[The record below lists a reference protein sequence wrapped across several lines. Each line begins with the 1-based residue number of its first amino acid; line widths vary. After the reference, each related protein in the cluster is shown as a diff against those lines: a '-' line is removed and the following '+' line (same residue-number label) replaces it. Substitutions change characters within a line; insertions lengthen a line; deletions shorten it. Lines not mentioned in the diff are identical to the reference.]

1 MTRARRELTAARPV
15 GSLQSVRTRNEFAR
29 REEARAAKEVE
40 GVSEAFRSA
49 GTRAMGGGAGRG
61 EKGDGP
67 GSPRPPTLRNPSHVK
82 YKAYASGDGPGSGS
96 RTQTLTRKT
105 ATQHL
110 KDLRDPPDNL
120 EQPRQRPEIVEFL
133 NMCDYTHQ
141 VVSKVDVDEPLFQ
154 SFPPSIEY
162 HKYEPFR
169 TYEALLW
176 FRNND
181 YVPRRIKIEDP
192 KNRHFTVRRMRGAK
206 GERLV
211 EEKGG
216 PGGRPGDGVG
226 KIAPGM
232 EVAFK
237 VVFAPSDKGDYAV
250 DLVVATEREKFIVPV
265 RCVGNKP
272 ALDFPDFVRF
282 DPTPVKQWGHVV
294 KTVRNVGAKT
304 ARFRLFAP
312 EPFTVSPAEG
322 ILDVGECAQVRLGFR
337 PEACGIYEGELEVE
351 LGDGLA
357 PISVGLK
364 GEGCEILAGL
374 AQGEVEMLPTF
385 IHKSSQRTFRVVN
398 HSDVPVKF
406 EVKKLADSF
415 LEEEARTRVVSQ
427 FGETLTRSL
436 GGSHD
441 DLRRAMIAGRRT
453 RGEGEEGSELSSED
467 EDEILGAK
475 AVEFATRTRG
485 LDRALLADNLHF
497 EHPDFTC
504 APLHGEVVPG
514 GEFEVTVRFHPK
526 SSGRRMAT
534 AYVDVEGR
542 EDRLPLSLKGHAVG
556 PIAVFTY
563 DALEVGDVFIGAV
576 HQYEVELVNRGEVAA
591 EFRLVP
597 PEPGSRAAVDFSF
610 EPSAGVIPVG
620 EIQTVIV
627 TLCSDTLGEFDESF
641 EWEIMDGEIPTTLD
655 FKGKVVGPAFTVD
668 AQSLDFGVVGYGFRY
683 TKDFTVHNGCEI
695 PMRFSLRVPGDAK
708 GEFTC
713 LPSAGTILPFGK
725 QKVELELISETETRY
740 TTTLDVDVPGV
751 GKSLHRIPLAAHSK
765 VPTLELP
772 AGTLDFG
779 PCFIRHKYTRTI
791 TMKNGSRIPAK
802 FVVEPQDAQSRGLC
816 AWDCEPASGSVDAQG
831 SLELTFTVVAE
842 RLGLINLPATITTV
856 GSSKPPMQL
865 LISAHSRGPTLG
877 FSQKPDDPDSVWV
890 PELKWGKVPV
900 LRDESKVI
908 YVTNKSLIPAD
919 IRAFVQDPDS
929 AFFVDAREKT
939 LEPGE
944 EYALTVTVHMDQLMV
959 HRDELNVMVIEGAP
973 FMIPLTAEGIGSL
986 TTCADLDGPNA
997 INFGPQLKDRPFHR
1011 EIVVTNNARKLQQ
1024 LVWHNITAEEKIKE
1038 AIKKRA
1044 AEEDA
1049 QESYLQQIGVKKK
1062 EKKPL
1067 PTDGELGITFSVTP
1081 QQITVAP
1088 KSSVVFT
1095 LSGIS
1100 EYEGDAIETLVCKN
1114 TAGSHRE
1121 AKEVMTIHASASVAI
1136 PLMNFSKDTLAFE
1149 FSHDPDFENEVQ
1161 EQQVTMRNV
1170 SEVTLRFTIQMNPPF
1185 DVEPKPDWE
1194 LEPSEAATIR
1204 VSFDPDYRGDCQSHE
1219 VRDKL
1224 LVCYDDNPHVDSIDL
1239 GAELSF
1245 PNLDLSHSF
1254 IDFGSVLN
1262 DTTKREYVTVRNTG
1276 SVPARFEWVFETY
1289 DDADIDEDEP
1299 TVVEKMMHEGLNKA
1313 KRIKARRSKRDS
1325 NTPLKNADP
1334 EQVFDVLPIRG
1345 YLQPGEEERVE
1356 ISYFAQAHSKV
1367 RAVAVCEVEGGPAY
1381 DVELAADAHLI
1392 KYELNTTSIDFG
1404 RQTFDKT
1411 INKEIVLTNTGRVK
1425 IPFRVNTKSL
1435 SRQAL
1440 LSVTPKEGE
1449 VGGDDACH
1457 INFAIRPGI
1466 PDKIDECVTLEV
1478 AHFEPIRIPIT
1489 GEGIYGCVAMSL
1501 PRAMSDEYAV
1511 YVEEARIL
1519 LLSRGYPNPN
1529 LPPMCR
1535 DGVPEP
1541 DPMLETFVPEDTKGL
1556 TLGKVTGTI
1565 VGGTLK
1571 KTSAGT
1577 QLALS
1582 KRQPTP
1588 TGRSRFL
1595 SKAPFNSSRPRGL
1608 GEIWM
1613 KPKTYKEDDEEE
1625 PDLIPMMG
1633 TMATVEDEEIDDVSL
1648 LGTGKKRRKKKKYVP
1663 TRAEI
1668 WHEADRL
1675 WMMAELL
1682 EREREREERRA
1693 QRLALT
1699 GSELEPVPP
1708 PGSPPAATDGG
1719 LTPFYRHV
1727 PRQKPLTP
1735 EFYPEKPAFSQT
1747 GVLYPPLGTRTGPP
1761 IPGGRG
1767 ARAVTPR
1774 ATSRMTMSRAT
1785 SRGASRGGGEPPR
1798 LVTVARYAVDFGNV
1812 VKGAALSKRFT
1823 VQNLGDGDMMFAFD
1837 KKDLE
1842 KRGFRVYPEYMPKL
1856 SGQPYCQTT
1865 EVTLTLNTAME
1876 HVEEGAMEFTLPL
1889 NVTGGPQALVTI
1901 KAVVEV
1907 PGLSANVETLDFGNV
1922 QVGHCKWAYV
1932 QLHNDRSVA
1941 CDWSVKKPPARIKR
1955 DGEPEKPPDVF
1966 VFTPSRGTLKPGER
1980 KNVKVR
1986 YMPNGEIPKGGFRK
2000 QTCIVI
2006 EHNPVM
2012 TVITT
2017 VGQAHELLVRCDPG
2031 PSLDCGSVM
2040 PRGEDDGEEEPEPDA
2055 PAEESGEPEVD
2066 EDGNPVEKPKVFRK
2080 PKKFTEQAVWLVND
2094 SEVDVCVYLQNF
2106 DTQHLVDEEIIRH
2119 AAGLKE
2125 SPMLLLPPRV
2135 GALAAE
2141 EEWAKL
2147 VEADTARKA
2156 EEEAAAAAEN
2166 AENAE
2171 PELDEDGNPIPKP
2184 EGEEGGEAAAE
2195 PEPEPEAAA
2204 EDENADEAEPKAAEL
2219 DLYIPPDDSTC
2230 ILVTGPAYS
2239 LASETALE
2247 LAAKYRVPK
2256 LDINECVRAAAEAI
2270 GDLGLRVRTELGL
2283 PRILEDDS
2291 DDEDEEDADDA
2302 EAIDAPPAEE
2312 GDEKPE
2318 GETAAPEAEA
2328 PAAGEEGE
2336 AAAEP
2341 ETPEELVHEDGKLT
2355 IKTLADVLER
2365 VIFADYVDGFV
2376 VDGVHCEFAASP
2388 LATVK
2393 ALTRALGMEK
2403 SEPRPPAK
2411 PDDAGDDWEPPE
2423 PEEGAFVLHGR
2434 KKLMVVSLEV
2444 DDGVAAKRETLETR
2458 GDEPHAEPD
2467 AAAAADTPAE
2477 PAEAEKPPDG
2487 EEGEE
2492 GEEAPPEEKFELSE
2506 ETAAAIAKHREFV
2519 QTLMPL
2525 FGASHVTYPDNCARV
2540 YAVVTDECEN
2550 PGAVVDVATGGDEN
2564 PNPMPTPPKPLDYI
2578 PPAEVFQVIT
2588 RPKER
2593 VAKPPVTK
2601 FKVLTPSV
2609 QPKYPHARKP
2619 PTPEPAEGEEGAEG
2633 AEGAEAET
2641 PTEEEPQENEMQ
2653 SVTRWNIR
2661 AGDAVQVI
2669 VRFESP
2675 EVGDFTEYLAFECVG
2690 GKKVETLECRGRCDY
2705 PTISDDFRNV
2715 YAAKKTKASQRPPDH
2730 LISHQF
2736 IIAKP
2741 VPELKVP
2748 GKFEFGPLLN
2758 NWPVPEPPP
2767 PWEEGMQDAKGDPIP
2782 DPGPVDPHGHH
2793 RRANIERLRITN
2805 NGLHDVKVKF
2815 RLKRPVDDD
2824 GNELEEPGDLPI
2836 PGVDVFKFEPEEMT
2850 LFAEETHE
2858 LIVTAYPKGEHEWPP
2873 EPEPEPEGE
2882 AEAAPAE
2889 SEEPPADGEA
2899 PAEGEPPADGEAAE
2913 GEPEPQDG
2921 DTEKA
2926 TAKNV
2931 QVSAFPKGPCPFTI
2945 HDCVIVAEVEDNPGK
2960 FEFPMS
2966 CVGVTPTAVM
2976 SVDVDEETG
2985 ISFDRVI
2992 AGAKEERKFR
3002 IKNTSLLPFRWKLEL
3017 PAEDC
3022 PTQFKI
3028 SELEGELWPSR
3039 EHELSV
3045 TFTSEEA
3052 TEAIEMNTKLVVF
3065 DMQGPKDKDLQP
3077 TPLFRDE
3084 EGNPKPITERELK
3097 ISAEA
3102 FVIAVDI
3109 KYPGDPPEGEE
3120 KVSAL
3125 DFGLIRANEEDDAQL
3140 KKSFTLHNT
3149 GKYPVTFSL
3158 SNKAKATKD
3167 LFAVEPAEG
3176 EIGPGAEVPIELH
3189 FNKAVEVEEGVPGK
3203 RKIKREVHLVNNG
3216 DLHLS
3221 VVDSTGV
3228 RHDKI
3233 PVKVS
3238 IRTSYAKYAL
3248 TPSRGVNF
3256 GPTTYNT
3263 ETEPRIFEISNV
3275 GDFPFDYNLFDY
3287 GSRGSADAELEKD
3300 EDGNPL
3306 PPPKTEGG
3314 ELELGAFVLKPPA
3327 GTIEPGEKATIE
3339 VVFKAEDDRT
3349 FSELCGVDISGRD
3362 PSDKPLGVVYPI
3374 AGESVIPG
3382 IAADDFRGI
3391 FEEHKLVVSLDPSML
3406 ETNAFDT
3413 TSKVFSFGPV
3423 LANLSGDE
3431 EAEAEAEPVLDE
3443 NGEPLPK
3450 LPTGG
3455 VKANFRISN
3464 PKKVPCSV
3472 DLTLAPKEEDGGG
3485 DGGKFPIEV
3494 HPASLDIP
3502 PHEHRYVTVYFDPR
3516 AISSYSATLD
3526 AVVRDGA
3533 DPKTKQFTCEVRGD
3547 GTLPH
3552 VTVEEPADIAEED
3565 GLPLVKFP
3573 KMLLGRK
3580 MTKPIVLR
3588 NNGILPAVLRA
3599 EMMTHK
3605 HFSIEGGGVTTT
3617 LEPGCSRTL
3626 RVTFDAGKTKGEHA
3640 HSVRLAVKQN
3650 AYETQTVKFVGV
3662 GYMDDVM
3669 FADLPRDLDDELRF
3683 DDGPVGEPK
3692 SVTFKLV
3699 NTSSF
3704 HYRFEW
3710 PEPLAEGEPAQ
3721 TDFSFAPRVGHVHAG
3736 KTKAI
3741 TCTFNC
3747 STAVAHDA
3755 VELAATLAR
3764 IEYREPKPTPAEG
3777 DDPLPEDYVP
3787 PLRAPEEWD
3796 SDVRVAKEVEVGGPE
3811 DPDVERDEEGN
3822 PVNPPPEPPE
3832 PVEGESPPPRE
3843 MKTVMV
3849 PAPEVSHELVPAP
3862 EPVEGGDGSVE
3873 EVQST
3878 APLKVFA
3885 VADDARFSC
3894 ETSNVAFKATMMLQR
3909 RAHVFPLK
3917 NDGTARLDFKFTIEP
3932 DAGPYVVEPAA
3943 GTVPAGEEAQ
3953 IKVIFAP
3960 QEVVDCK
3967 RTLRCEFLGT
3977 KLDEGMEP
3985 LVIPLN
3991 GKVLRPWCH
4000 FELGESDYLSGGR
4013 RMPNLPGPS
4022 TGAIAAGTKTVEC
4035 TSLGT
4040 HIRNTKR
4047 FLVLN
4052 PTSVA
4057 YAFRWAPVPAA
4068 GAAPPVPAF
4077 RCLTPE
4083 GVIAPGKR
4091 YDMVFEFVPEVEGT
4105 SEAFFDFKIDEQSI
4119 SVPFLFAGTVVEP
4132 AVQFEVSSV
4141 NFGKVLT
4148 GTKIRE
4154 IVALSNHENTPFAF
4168 NFDQSSWV
4176 LPDGSNPRALT
4187 FEPMSGTVPAN
4198 GFLPIHVTFAP
4209 DTEKAVNY
4217 NVVANVKRK
4226 PTRLTLNVKGEGY
4239 GIHEVMEMEP
4249 VSTTDGTKAQ
4259 TLVAAPG
4266 KNVCDLGQVLIR
4278 EQVTR
4283 KISFRNEGEI
4293 KFDFA
4298 WDTGTNPRVKVSP
4311 EFGTLAKGEKA
4322 NITLTYSPI
4331 NPEQLRGYQVT
4342 CGIVNGRKYVFSL
4355 DADGH
4360 KPSLKFSHHSHDFGA
4375 CLVHQPGLPPRRHTL
4390 TVTNMDTKEYSI
4402 DCIFDSTE
4410 FPFLHVGDSPASLAP
4425 GQSADVDVEF
4435 FPDQPKH
4442 YKALVPFSVN
4452 GLYTVNVVY
4461 TGEGVPMRL
4470 ELVKPEQNSVHF
4482 GHVREGHSETREIRM
4497 VNKSRL
4503 PVTCVVDK
4511 QCLEDL
4517 AALGVTPAD
4526 GWNGQTPVMFPPR
4539 QANGISFKYK
4549 PSRRGPSFDE
4559 ELKLLING
4567 ATMPISLT
4575 RLRGGSIGTEV
4586 RLATDTMSFG
4596 TVTLGSRVS
4605 KKLAMQNTGDV
4616 GVKFAFDAKAAE
4628 PNFSIK
4634 PAEGF
4639 VPTNQDVQLEVW
4651 FHPTEEGADV
4661 RADKIKCQIGS
4672 KGAGSAEPLDLTL
4685 TGACV
4690 PQEAQEGKVE
4700 FKTTVRQTAEGA
4712 VSVTNGSNRT
4722 WNLRPAVTGDQ
4733 WSGPEF
4739 FEVKPGATA
4748 EYTLTYRPLSMATE
4762 EEPHVGS
4769 VLFALPDGSCLLHAL
4784 QGVAEEPDSMG
4795 SVEAEIPARKPGSVR
4810 VKVNNWLNRR
4820 QRFKVTVEI
4829 EGADPEKPDPTVTLK
4844 GPDYFDCPASAEREY
4859 KLGFF
4864 AHKEGTTKAKV
4875 TFTNEDTK
4883 EFAHYDVTVTATA
4896 ADVQGTLRLHGACR
4910 QKATATV
4917 KVVNPLSE
4925 PVVFTSKC
4933 DHPCVVVPETLTVPA
4948 NGSALCEVAYR
4959 PVVCEPE
4966 TTLPFVL
4973 SSAELGDVTHTV
4985 SLSSAPAP
4993 PKRGVSFVV
5002 PLGQREVKS
5011 FKFMHYA
5018 EPESQTEYACEFQ
5031 RAAAGAGE
5039 APFACAATHVA
5050 HGAGDDGMEQ
5060 SLEISFEPVA
5070 VGSHYRDVLVV
5081 KSDAGHEYVCPVT
5094 AKCVPPKPQGPFKLS
5109 GAGGS
5114 VNFKNVFDVE
5124 TEFTMTTDNPWFTVD
5139 RVATVGAKAET
5150 QVAVKYGAPEGWDE
5164 GKDAPTTGK
5173 LLVTCKGSPAP
5184 WVYYL
5189 KATP

>member
-1 MTRARRELTAARPV
+1 
-15 GSLQSVRTRNEFAR
+15 
-29 REEARAAKEVE
+29 
-40 GVSEAFRSA
+40 
-49 GTRAMGGGAGRG
+49 MGGGAGRG

-67 GSPRPPTLRNPSHVK
+67 GSPRPTLKNPSHVK
-82 YKAYASGDGPGSGS
+82 YKAYASGDGPMGASS
-96 RTQTLTRKT
+96 RANTLARKT

-110 KDLRDPPDNL
+110 KDLHDPPDNL
-120 EQPRQRPEIVEFL
+120 TRPRTRPEIVEFL

-154 SFPPSIEY
+154 PFPPKIEY

-192 KNRHFTVRRMRGAK
+192 KNRHFTVRRMRGKK

-265 RCVGNKP
+265 RCAGNKP
-272 ALDFPDFVRF
+272 ALDFPDSVDF

-294 KTVRNVGAKT
+294 KTVRNVGSKT
-304 ARFRLFAP
+304 ARFALFAP

-337 PEACGIYEGELEVE
+337 PEACGVYEGELEVE

-357 PISVGLK
+357 PITVGLK

-398 HSDVPVKF
+398 HSGVPVRF

-415 LEEEARTRVVSQ
+415 LEEEARSRVVTS
-427 FGETLTRSL
+427 FGESLTHTL
-436 GGSHD
+436 GGSQD
-441 DLRRAMIAGRRT
+441 DLRRAMVAGRRT
-453 RGEGEEGSELSSED
+453 IGEDGEELSSED

-475 AVEFATRTRG
+475 AVEFATRTAG

-497 EHPDFTC
+497 EHPHFTC
-504 APLHGEVVPG
+504 VPLAGEVVPG
-514 GEFEVTVRFHPK
+514 GECEVTVRFHPQ
-526 SSGRRMAT
+526 SSGRLSAV

-542 EDRLPLSLKGHAVG
+542 EDRLPLTLKGHAVG

-591 EFRLVP
+591 EFRLIP
-597 PEPGSRAAVDFSF
+597 PAPNTRAAIDFSF
-610 EPSAGVIPVG
+610 EPAAGVIPVG
-620 EIQTVIV
+620 EIQTVAV

-641 EWEIMDGEIPTTLD
+641 EWEIMDGEIPTRLD

-668 AQSLDFGVVGYGFRY
+668 TQSLDFGVVGYGFRY

-695 PMRFSLRVPGDAK
+695 PMRFSLRVPGDDK

-713 LPSAGTILPFGK
+713 VPSAGTILPFGK
-725 QKVELELISETETRY
+725 QKVELELVSETETRY

-765 VPTLELP
+765 VPTLSLP
-772 AGTLDFG
+772 TGTVDFG
-779 PCFIRHKYTRTI
+779 PCFIRHRYTRTV
-791 TMKNGSRIPAK
+791 TMTNGSRIPAK
-802 FVVEPQDAQSRGLC
+802 FIVEPQDTQSRGLC
-816 AWDCEPASGSVDAQG
+816 AWDCEPASGSVDGQG
-831 SLELTFTVVAE
+831 QVELTFTVVAE
-842 RLGLINLPATITTV
+842 RLGLINLPATIKTV

-865 LISAHSRGPTLG
+865 MVKAHSRGPTLG
-877 FSQKPDDPDSVWV
+877 FSEKPDDPDSVWV
-890 PELKWGKVPV
+890 PEIKWGKTPV
-900 LRDESKVI
+900 LRDESRVI

-959 HRDELNVMVIEGAP
+959 HKDELNVMVIEGAP
-973 FMIPLTAEGIGSL
+973 FMIPLSAEGIGSL
-986 TTCADLDGPNA
+986 TTCADLDGPSA
-997 INFGPQLKDRPFHR
+997 INFGPQLKDRPFSR

-1024 LVWHNITAEEKIKE
+1024 LVWSNVTAEEKIKE
-1038 AIKKRA
+1038 AIKKQA

-1049 QESYLQQIGVKKK
+1049 RESYLQQIGVKKK

-1081 QQITVAP
+1081 QQITVGP

-1095 LSGIS
+1095 LSGFS
-1100 EYEGDAIETLVCKN
+1100 EFEGDVGETLVCKN

-1136 PLMNFSKDTLAFE
+1136 PLMDFSKDTLAFE
-1149 FSHDPDFENEVQ
+1149 FSHDPDFANEVQ
-1161 EQQVTMRNV
+1161 EQPVTMRNV
-1170 SEVTLRFTIQMNPPF
+1170 SAVPLRFTVRMNPPF

-1194 LEPSEAATIR
+1194 LEPNEAATIR
-1204 VSFDPDYRGDCQSHE
+1204 VTFDPDYRGDCQSHE

-1224 LVCYDDNPHVDSIDL
+1224 LVCYDDNPHVDSVDL
-1239 GAELSF
+1239 GAEISF
-1245 PNLDLSHSF
+1245 PNLDVSHSF

-1289 DDADIDEDEP
+1289 DDDGEVDEDEP
-1299 TVVEKMMHEGLNKA
+1299 SVVDKMMQDGLNKG
-1313 KRIKARRSKRDS
+1313 KRIKPRRSKVS
-1325 NTPLKNADP
+1325 TPLRNANP

-1381 DVELAADAHLI
+1381 DVELTADAHLI
-1392 KYELNTTSIDFG
+1392 KYELNATSIDFS

-1440 LSVTPKEGE
+1440 LSVTPKEGDVE
-1449 VGGDDACH
+1449 GGDSCH

-1466 PDKIDECVTLEV
+1466 PEKIDEVVTLEV

-1501 PRAMSDEYAV
+1501 PRALSDEYAV

-1519 LLSRGYPNPN
+1519 LLTRGYPNPN

-1535 DGVPEP
+1535 EGVPEP
-1541 DPMLETFVPEDTKGL
+1541 DPMLETFALEDTKGGL
-1556 TLGKVTGTI
+1556 TLGKVTGTF
-1565 VGGTLK
+1565 VGGTMRR
-1571 KTSAGT
+1571 TGPSAT
-1577 QLALS
+1577 ALALS
-1582 KRQPTP
+1582 KRLPTP
-1588 TGRSRFL
+1588 TGRSLFL

-1608 GEIWM
+1608 GEVWM
-1613 KPKTYKEDDEEE
+1613 KPKGIYKDEEE
-1625 PDLIPMMG
+1625 DSDLVPMMG

-1648 LGTGKKRRKKKKYVP
+1648 LGATKRGKKKKYIP

-1682 EREREREERRA
+1682 EREKEREERRA
-1693 QRLALT
+1693 ARLALT

-1708 PGSPPAATDGG
+1708 PGSPPGGAVNDGG

-1727 PRQKPLTP
+1727 SRQKPLTP
-1735 EFYPEKPAFSQT
+1735 EFYPEKPSFSQT

-1761 IPGGRG
+1761 IPGGHGTRM
-1767 ARAVTPR
+1767 VTPR

-1785 SRGASRGGGEPPR
+1785 SRGKTPR
-1798 LVTVARYAVDFGNV
+1798 EAPKPSCTVARYVVDFGAV

-1823 VQNLGDGDMMFAFD
+1823 VQNLGDGDMLFAFD

-1842 KRGFRVYPEYMPKL
+1842 RRGFRVYPEYMPKL

-1876 HVEEGAMEFTLPL
+1876 HVEEGVIDFTVPL
-1889 NVTGGPQALVTI
+1889 SVTGGPQALVTI
-1901 KAVVEV
+1901 KAVVQV
-1907 PGLSANVETLDFGNV
+1907 PGLTANMETLDFGNV

-1932 QLHNDRSVA
+1932 QLHNDRAVA
-1941 CDWSVKKPPARIKR
+1941 CDWSVKKPPARIRR

-1966 VFTPSRGTLKPGER
+1966 VFTPSRGSLKPGER
-1980 KNVKVR
+1980 RNVKVR
-1986 YMPNGEIPKGGFRK
+1986 YMPNGEIPAGGFHK
-2000 QTCIVI
+2000 QTCVVV

-2031 PSLDCGSVM
+2031 PTLDCGVVM
-2040 PRGEDDGEEEPEPDA
+2040 PKSEEDGEEEPEPDP
-2055 PAEESGEPEVD
+2055 PAEESGEPELD
-2066 EDGNPVEKPKVFRK
+2066 ADGNPVEKPKVFKK
-2080 PKKFTEQAVWLVND
+2080 PKKFTEQTVWLVND
-2094 SEVDVCVYLQNF
+2094 SEVDVCVYLQN
-2106 DTQHLVDEEIIRH
+2106 DPQMLLDEDVIRT
-2119 AAGLKE
+2119 ATKE
-2125 SPMLLLPPRV
+2125 SQMLLLPPRV
-2135 GALAAE
+2135 GAFAAE
-2141 EEWAKL
+2141 EEWAKM
-2147 VEADTARKA
+2147 VEADEARKA
-2156 EEEAAAAAEN
+2156 EEEAAAAAAA

-2184 EGEEGGEAAAE
+2184 EAEEGEPAEGGEPEAPAEAPEGEAEGAEGVEGEAAE
-2195 PEPEPEAAA
+2195 P
-2204 EDENADEAEPKAAEL
+2204 KHAEL
-2219 DLYIPPDDSTC
+2219 DLYVPPDDSTC

-2247 LAAKYRVPK
+2247 LAAKYQVPK
-2256 LDINECVRAAAEAI
+2256 LDVDECVRAAAEAI
-2270 GDLGLRVRTELGL
+2270 GDLGLRVRKELGL
-2283 PRILEDDS
+2283 PKLLEDDS
-2291 DDEDEEDADDA
+2291 DDEDDDGEDI
-2302 EAIDAPPAEE
+2302 EALDAPPVEDGE
-2312 GDEKPE
+2312 EKPTE
-2318 GETAAPEAEA
+2318 GEEAEA
-2328 PAAGEEGE
+2328 PTEDTPAEGDGEAADE

-2365 VIFADYVDGFV
+2365 VIFTDYVGGFV

-2388 LATVK
+2388 LAAVK
-2393 ALTRALGMEK
+2393 ALTIALGMEK
-2403 SEPRPPAK
+2403 SKPRPPAK
-2411 PDDAGDDWEPPE
+2411 PEDAGDDWEAPE

-2444 DDGVAAKRETLETR
+2444 DDGVAAKRETMEKR
-2458 GDEPHAEPD
+2458 GDEPEPEPEPEPEK
-2467 AAAAADTPAE
+2467 PAE
-2477 PAEAEKPPDG
+2477 PEGEKPEG

-2492 GEEAPPEEKFELSE
+2492 GPPAETFELSE
-2506 ETAAAIAKHREFV
+2506 ATAAAIAKHRELV
-2519 QTLMPL
+2519 ETILPL
-2525 FGASHVTYPDNCARV
+2525 FGSSHATYPDNCALV
-2540 YAVVTDECEN
+2540 FPVLTDECDDS
-2550 PGAVVDVATGGDEN
+2550 GAVVDVATGAEE
-2564 PNPMPTPPKPLDYI
+2564 NPMPTPPKPLDYI
-2578 PPAEVFQVIT
+2578 PPEEVFQVIT
-2588 RPKER
+2588 RPAER
-2593 VAKPPVTK
+2593 EAKAPATK
-2601 FKVLTPSV
+2601 FAVLTPLI
-2609 QPKYPHARKP
+2609 QPEYPHAKKP
-2619 PTPEPAEGEEGAEG
+2619 PTPEPIEGAEG
-2633 AEGAEAET
+2633 AEPEPPAEDT
-2641 PTEEEPQENEMQ
+2641 PTENEMQ
-2653 SVTRWNIR
+2653 SLTRWDIPSGN
-2661 AGDAVQVI
+2661 AVQII
-2669 VRFESP
+2669 VRFEST
-2675 EVGDFTEYLAFECVG
+2675 EVGDFTERLAFECVG
-2690 GKKVETLECRGRCDY
+2690 GQKVETLECVGRCDF
-2705 PTISDDFRNV
+2705 PAISDDYRNV
-2715 YAAKKTKASQRPPDH
+2715 YASKKTKASQRPPDH

-2741 VPELKVP
+2741 GSDKKPP

-2758 NWPVPEPPP
+2758 EWPIPEPAP
-2767 PWEEGMQDAKGDPIP
+2767 PWEEGAQDAKGDPIP
-2782 DPGPVDPHGHH
+2782 DPGPVDPHAHH

-2836 PGVDVFKFEPEEMT
+2836 PGLDVFKFEPEEMT
-2850 LFAEETHE
+2850 LFAEETRE

-2873 EPEPEPEGE
+2873 EPEPEPEPE
-2882 AEAAPAE
+2882 A
-2889 SEEPPADGEA
+2889 EPPADGEEA
-2899 PAEGEPPADGEAAE
+2899 PADGEPPADGETPPAEGETAE

-2931 QVSAFPKGPCPFTI
+2931 QVSAFPRGPCPFSI
-2945 HDCVIVAEVEDNPGK
+2945 HDCVIVAEVEDNPGT

-2985 ISFDRVI
+2985 LAFDRVI
-2992 AGAKEERKFR
+2992 AGAKEVRKFR
-3002 IKNTSLLPFRWKLEL
+3002 VKNTSLLPFRWKLEL

-3022 PTQFKI
+3022 PTQFTI
-3028 SELEGELWPSR
+3028 SDTEGELFPGR
-3039 EHELSV
+3039 EHEV
-3045 TFTSEEA
+3045 TVSFISEEA
-3052 TEAIEMNTKLVVF
+3052 TEPIEMNTKLVVF

-3077 TPLFRDE
+3077 TPLFTDE
-3084 EGNPKPITERELK
+3084 EGAPKPVSERELK

-3102 FVIAVDI
+3102 FVIAVDV

-3125 DFGLIRANEEDDAQL
+3125 DFGLLRADEEDDAQL

-3158 SNKAKATKD
+3158 TNKSKSTKD
-3167 LFAVEPAEG
+3167 LFAIEPAEG
-3176 EIGPGAEVPIELH
+3176 EIEPGAEVPIELH
-3189 FNKAVEVEEGVPGK
+3189 FNKAIEVEEGVPGK

-3221 VVDSTGV
+3221 VVDSSGV

-3238 IRTSYAKYAL
+3238 IRTSYSKYAL

-3256 GPTTYNT
+3256 GPTMYNT
-3263 ETEPRIFEISNV
+3263 ESEPKTFEISNV
-3275 GDFPFDYNLFDY
+3275 GDFPFDFNLFDY
-3287 GSRGSADAELEKD
+3287 GSRGGADAEIEKD
-3300 EDGNPL
+3300 EDGNPV

-3314 ELELGAFVLKPPA
+3314 ELALGAFVLKPPT
-3327 GTIEPGEKATIE
+3327 GTVEPGEKAVVE
-3339 VVFKAEDDRT
+3339 VVFKAEDDRV
-3349 FSELCGVDISGRD
+3349 FSELCGLDVSGRN
-3362 PSDKPLGVVYPI
+3362 PTDKPLGIVYPV

-3382 IAADDFRGI
+3382 IAAEDFRGI
-3391 FEEHKLVVSLDPSML
+3391 FEEHKLVVALDPSML

-3413 TSKVFSFGPV
+3413 SNKVFSFGPV
-3423 LANLSGDE
+3423 LANLAGDE
-3431 EAEAEAEPVLDE
+3431 EGEATPAEPELDE
-3443 NGEPLPK
+3443 NGEPKPV

-3472 DLTLAPKEEDGGG
+3472 DFTLAPKEDAGGE
-3485 DGGKFPIEV
+3485 KFPMEV
-3494 HPASLDIP
+3494 HPASLDVP
-3502 PHEHRYVTVYFDPR
+3502 PHEHRYVTLYFDPR
-3516 AISSYSATLD
+3516 AIASYVATLD
-3526 AVVRDGA
+3526 AVVREGA
-3533 DPKTKQFTCEVRGD
+3533 DPKTKQFTCDVRGD

-3552 VTVEEPADIAEED
+3552 VTVEEPSTIAEED

-3617 LEPGCSRTL
+3617 LDPGCSRTL

-3650 AYETQTVKFVGV
+3650 AFESQTVKFSAV

-3669 FADLPRDLDDELRF
+3669 FADLPQDLDDELRF
-3683 DDGPVGEPK
+3683 DDGPVGESK
-3692 SVTFKLV
+3692 TVTFKLV

-3710 PEPLAEGEPAQ
+3710 PERLEEGEPVQ
-3721 TDFSFAPRVGHVHAG
+3721 TDFSFTPRIGHVHAG
-3736 KTKAI
+3736 ASKSITATFKTNA
-3741 TCTFNC
+3741 
-3747 STAVAHDA
+3747 SVAHDA
-3755 VELAATLAR
+3755 VDISAALQR
-3764 IEYREPKPTPAEG
+3764 IEYREPMPPPPEDG
-3777 DDPLPEDYVP
+3777 EDPLPEDYKP
-3787 PLRAPEEWD
+3787 PLRTPEEWD
-3796 SDVRVAKEVEVGGPE
+3796 CDVRVPKEVEVGGPE

-3822 PVNPPPEPPE
+3822 PVNPPPDPPE
-3832 PVEGESPPPRE
+3832 LAEGETAPPPE

-3849 PAPEVSHELVPAP
+3849 PAPEASHELVPAP
-3862 EPVEGGDGSVE
+3862 EPAGEGE
-3873 EVQST
+3873 EAEAVQ
-3878 APLKVFA
+3878 AAAALKVYA
-3885 VADDARFSC
+3885 VADNARYSC
-3894 ETSNVAFKATMMLQR
+3894 ETSSIAFKATMMLQR
-3909 RAHVFPLK
+3909 RSHTFPLK
-3917 NDGTARLDFKFTIEP
+3917 NEGTARLDFKFTVSP
-3932 DAGPYVVEPAA
+3932 DDGPYVIEPAS
-3943 GTVPAGEEAQ
+3943 GTVPAGEDAA
-3953 IKVIFAP
+3953 IKVTFAP

-3967 RTLRCEFLGT
+3967 RTLSCEFIGT
-3977 KLDEGMEP
+3977 TLDEGMTP
-3985 LVIPLN
+3985 LVIPLD

-4022 TGAIAAGTKTVEC
+4022 TGAVAAGTKTVEC

-4040 HIRNTKR
+4040 HVRNTKR

-4068 GAAPPVPAF
+4068 GIAPPVPAF

-4105 SEAFFDFKIDEQSI
+4105 SEAFYDFKIDEQSI

-4148 GTKIRE
+4148 GTKNRE
-4154 IVALSNHENTPFAF
+4154 VVALSNHENTPFAF
-4168 NFDQSSWV
+4168 NFDQSSWI
-4176 LPDGSNPRALT
+4176 LPDGSNPKALT

-4198 GFLPIHVTFAP
+4198 GILPIHVTFAP
-4209 DTEKAVNY
+4209 DAEKAVNY

-4249 VSTTDGTKAQ
+4249 VSSSDGTKPRA
-4259 TLVAAPG
+4259 LVAAPG

-4278 EQVTR
+4278 ESVTR

-4298 WDTGTNPRVKVSP
+4298 WDSGTNPRVKVEP

-4342 CGIVNGRKYVFSL
+4342 CGIVNGRKYAFSL

-4360 KPSLKFSHHSHDFGA
+4360 KPSLKFSHHAHDFGA
-4375 CLVHQPGLPPRRHTL
+4375 CLVHQPGLPPKRHTL
-4390 TVTNMDTKEYSI
+4390 TVTNVDTKTYSI
-4402 DCIFDSTE
+4402 DCVFDSTE
-4410 FPFLHVGDSPASLAP
+4410 FPFLHVGDSPNSLAP

-4461 TGEGVPMRL
+4461 TGEASPMRL

-4482 GHVREGHSETREIRM
+4482 GHVREGHKETREIRM
-4497 VNKSRL
+4497 VNKSKL

-4539 QANGISFKYK
+4539 QANGMSFTYK

-4616 GVKFAFDAKAAE
+4616 GVKFAFDAKAAGPE
-4628 PNFSIK
+4628 FSIK
-4634 PAEGF
+4634 PSEGF
-4639 VPTNQDVQLEVW
+4639 VPANQDVQLEVW
-4651 FHPTEEGADV
+4651 FHPTTQGADI
-4661 RADKIKCQIGS
+4661 RADKIKCQIGG

-4690 PQEAQEGKVE
+4690 PQEAQEGVVE
-4700 FKTTVRQTAEGA
+4700 FKTTARLTTEGS
-4712 VSVTNGSNRT
+4712 VSVTNSGTQT
-4722 WNLRPAVTGDQ
+4722 WNLKPTVTGDQ

-4748 EYTLTYRPLSMATE
+4748 EYTLTYKPLSMATE
-4762 EEPHVGS
+4762 EEPHTGS
-4769 VLFALPDGSCLLHAL
+4769 VLFALPDGSCLLHSL
-4784 QGVAEEPDSMG
+4784 KGVADEPDSMG
-4795 SVEAEIPARKPGSVR
+4795 AVEAEVPARQPGSVR
-4810 VKVNNWLNRR
+4810 VKVANWLNKR
-4820 QRFKVTVEI
+4820 QRFKVSVEI
-4829 EGADPEKPDPTVTLK
+4829 EGADPEKPDPTVSLK

-4864 AHKEGTTKAKV
+4864 AHKEGQTKAKV

-4910 QKATATV
+4910 QKASAKV
-4917 KVVNPLSE
+4917 KVVNPLPE
-4925 PVVFTSKC
+4925 PVVFTAKC
-4933 DHPCVVVPETLTVPA
+4933 DHACVTVPETLEVPA
-4948 NGSALCEVAYR
+4948 NGSVQCEISYR
-4959 PVVCEPE
+4959 PTIVEPE
-4966 TTLPFVL
+4966 TELPFVL
-4973 SSAELGDVTHTV
+4973 SSAELGNITHNV
-4985 SLSSAPAP
+4985 KLSSAPAP
-4993 PKRGVSFVV
+4993 PERGVSFVV
-5002 PLGQREVKS
+5002 PLGQKETKA
-5011 FKFMHYA
+5011 FKFTHYD
-5018 EPESQTEYACEFQ
+5018 EPESQMEYTCEFQ
-5031 RAAAGAGE
+5031 NGGTDGQ
-5039 APFACAATHVA
+5039 FACAPTHVA

-5060 SLEISFEPVA
+5060 NLEIAFEPTKI
-5070 VGSHYRDVLVV
+5070 GSHYRDVLVV
-5081 KSDAGHEYVCPVT
+5081 KSESGHEYVCPVT
-5094 AKCVPPKPQGPFKLS
+5094 AKCVPPKPRGPFKLS
-5109 GAGGS
+5109 GSGGS
-5114 VNFKNVFDVE
+5114 VPFKNVFDAE

-5139 RVATVGAKAET
+5139 RVAVVGAKTES
-5150 QVAVKYGAPEGWDE
+5150 QVAVKYGAPEGWEE